1 MGYFEKVT
9 NAYIDSMLA
18 MGVSEDVVNYALFAF
33 ETGFNAGMLY
43 NDDILLQQEMIEAL
57 LKEDNLN

>member
-1 MGYFEKVT
+1 
-9 NAYIDSMLA
+9 MLS
-18 MGVSEDVVNYALFAF
+18 MGVSEDVVNYALYAF

-43 NDDILLQQEMIEAL
+43 NDDIQLQQEMIEGL